1 MLTSREELGI
11 TVGQSQGRAMLFS
24 NSWLFK
30 NGCRGHGAS
39 DQNRRTAGGRLTL
52 GLAAVTMLSL
62 ALAVPQSGA
71 QTNDGQAPTFNL
83 GNNLNLDLSNL
94 QTYETNAPRFAISFS
109 GYSVSLDLA
118 GEEVVS
124 IIAELARD
132 TRSPLV
138 EIVANP
144 DGVAADRDDLAGTR
158 ALNVQYALV
167 RAGLPK
173 TTKVNIVK
181 DQRGAL
187 PSSRGQSGL
196 PQEDQRVEVVVH
208 EPRR

>member
-1 MLTSREELGI
+1 MP
-11 TVGQSQGRAMLFS
+11 FS
-24 NSWLFK
+24 ISWLFK
-30 NGCRGHGAS
+30 NGGRGQGAS
-39 DQNRRTAGGRLTL
+39 DQHRHTAGGRLAL
-52 GLAAVTMLSL
+52 GLTAGAIGLSL
-62 ALAVPQSGA
+62 AVAAPQSSA
-71 QTNDGQAPTFNL
+71 QTNDGQAPTINL
-83 GNNLNLDLSNL
+83 GNTLNLDLSNL

-124 IIAELARD
+124 IIAELAQD

-173 TTKVNIVK
+173 TTKVTIVK

-196 PQEDQRVEVVVH
+196 LQEDQRVEVVVH